1 MNRPQ
6 TFDEVTQQGRD
17 RLFPSLTNPNWLVL
31 RARRRIFERWL
42 TQLPSGELDVLD
54 VGGRI
59 QPYRPLIAN
68 RLRRYVAV
76 DLRLTPL
83 VDVLARAEQL
93 PLGSARFDL
102 VICTQVLE
110 YVAQPSLVFGEIH
123 RVLKP
128 GGALLLSV
136 PSASP
141 IDAGEECW
149 RSLPAGLRYLLA
161 GFSTVEVVPEGGSVA
176 GFFRTVNTCLDIFV
190 RYPAARFAYRRTL
203 APLVNLGGAL
213 MERLSGL
220 RNQQFSVNYS
230 VLAEK

>member
-6 TFDEVTQQGRD
+6 TLDEVTQQGRD

-42 TQLPSGELDVLD
+42 TRLPSGELDVLD

-59 QPYRPLIAN
+59 QPYRALITN

-136 PSASP
+136 PSACP

-149 RSLPAGLRYLLA
+149 RSCQRDCAICWRVFPRWRLSLKA
-161 GFSTVEVVPEGGSVA
+161 VA
-176 GFFRTVNTCLDIFV
+176 WQGFF
-190 RYPAARFAYRRTL
+190 
-203 APLVNLGGAL
+203 AL
-213 MERLSGL
+213 
-220 RNQQFSVNYS
+220 
-230 VLAEK
+230 